1 MKILHNPRCGKSRNC
16 LAILDEN
23 SIDYQIIKYLETPL
37 SKEEIINLLKMLSLS
52 PLDLVRQKEEIWVQ
66 KFKNKVL
73 TDEKIIDALVEF
85 PILIERPIL
94 IDGNKAIIA
103 REQEKI
109 TAFIKK

>member
-1 MKILHNPRCGKSRNC
+1 MKFLHNPRCGKSRNC

-66 KFKNKVL
+66 KFKNKAL
-73 TDEKIIDALVEF
+73 TDEKIIEALVEF

>member
-16 LAILDEN
+16 LATLDEN

-66 KFKNKVL
+66 KFKNKAL

-103 REQEKI
+103 REQEEI

>member
-16 LAILDEN
+16 LATLDEN

>member
-37 SKEEIINLLKMLSLS
+37 SKEEIINLFKMLSLS
-52 PLDLVRQKEEIWVQ
+52 TLDLVRQKEEIWVQ
-66 KFKNKVL
+66 KFKNKAL

-103 REQEKI
+103 REHEKI
-109 TAFIKK
+109 TAFVFS

>member
-66 KFKNKVL
+66 KFKNKAL

>member
-16 LAILDEN
+16 LATLDEN

-66 KFKNKVL
+66 KFKNKAL

-94 IDGNKAIIA
+94 IDVNKAIIA